1 MSNIYFISDIHLDIN
16 NSEVTKRFLDFIDK
30 KKSDMKELYILGDL
44 FEFWIDDKYDIEQN
58 NIIIDTLH
66 DITKKGTKV
75 FLIHGNRDF
84 LIGKK
89 FTKTTNIE
97 ILPENYILYLDDKKV
112 LVTHGDLLCTDD
124 IDYQK
129 FRKFIRN
136 KITLKI
142 FNLLN
147 NKIKTKI
154 ASFLRGKSKK
164 LTSQKPDDIMDVN
177 NNTVNEFFDKFD
189 TNIIIHGHTH
199 RKNIHNT
206 KYMGEN
212 FFRYVLGDWHNS
224 PSYIVYKNNKIE
236 LLDI

>member
-136 KITLKI
+136 KMTLKI

-164 LTSQKPDDIMDVN
+164 FTSQKPDDIMDVN
-177 NNTVNEFFDKFD
+177 NNTVNEFFDKL
-189 TNIIIHGHTH
+189 GLLWHTH
-199 RKNIHNT
+199 RKYIHKT
-206 KYMGEN
+206 KYMWKN
-212 FFRYVLGDWHNS
+212 FFRYGLGDWHNS

>member
-136 KITLKI
+136 KMTLKI

-177 NNTVNEFFDKFD
+177 NNTVNEFL
-189 TNIIIHGHTH
+189 TNLIQI
-199 RKNIHNT
+199 
-206 KYMGEN
+206 
-212 FFRYVLGDWHNS
+212 S
-224 PSYIVYKNNKIE
+224 
-236 LLDI
+236 

>member
-89 FTKTTNIE
+89 FTKTTNC
-97 ILPENYILYLDDKKV
+97 LLY
-112 LVTHGDLLCTDD
+112 T
-124 IDYQK
+124 
-129 FRKFIRN
+129 
-136 KITLKI
+136 
-142 FNLLN
+142 
-147 NKIKTKI
+147 
-154 ASFLRGKSKK
+154 
-164 LTSQKPDDIMDVN
+164 
-177 NNTVNEFFDKFD
+177 
-189 TNIIIHGHTH
+189 
-199 RKNIHNT
+199 
-206 KYMGEN
+206 
-212 FFRYVLGDWHNS
+212 S
-224 PSYIVYKNNKIE
+224 PSPR
-236 LLDI
+236 D